1 MSSSYAALR
10 LLGRFPLSGR
20 TSTELTK
27 GSEYIAMKLYKD
39 IPAAL
44 TVAIGS
50 FARDSKKAIK
60 KGMRLTWFTAFN
72 ALFDVSLRQ
81 SL

>member
-1 MSSSYAALR
+1 
-10 LLGRFPLSGR
+10 
-20 TSTELTK
+20 
-27 GSEYIAMKLYKD
+27 MKVHRD
-39 IPAAL
+39 APAAL
-44 TVAIGS
+44 TVAMGS

-81 SL
+81 VM